1 MESSAEEY
9 SAFEQKVSRTVYFDN
24 LSPQVTESV
33 IRTALDQF
41 ATVKNV
47 KFIPNY
53 IGPSNLPQCAL
64 VELDSA
70 KKVKEIVSM
79 VGQYSFMMSGMP
91 RPVRA
96 QPAVMEM
103 FDDRPIKPNR
113 KIKVRWLKP
122 SEPEFEVAKEL
133 KNLTRKHAAEIEFVR
148 KLQLDEEEKLAKQQE
163 ETLKVHYKKFKMI
176 DGIMADKTAHRLA
189 RRIKACCFLL
199 LLMMKLSSYML
210 HNVSHGRGKGGWV
223 MISVVSVG
231 GGLFGKRIVGWR
243 EKRVCTIA
251 VFVYGKTSRRFPIA
265 LTGRSARVP
274 PQPLELALNQFLLH
288 CVLELLCSLVV
299 RRTSCTNPFQA
310 RQTGTR
316 PNPFARKVAQATCL
330 TFERANISPRQEGT
344 HLSEIPRWLLVPPS
358 SPRLG
363 EGVPP
368 ERDPSA

>member
-122 SEPEFEVAKEL
+122 SEPDFEVAKEL

-189 RRIKACCFLL
+189 RK
-199 LLMMKLSSYML
+199 YNL
-210 HNVSHGRGKGGWV
+210 H
-223 MISVVSVG
+223 
-231 GGLFGKRIVGWR
+231 
-243 EKRVCTIA
+243 
-251 VFVYGKTSRRFPIA
+251 
-265 LTGRSARVP
+265 
-274 PQPLELALNQFLLH
+274 
-288 CVLELLCSLVV
+288 
-299 RRTSCTNPFQA
+299 
-310 RQTGTR
+310 
-316 PNPFARKVAQATCL
+316 VAD
-330 TFERANISPRQEGT
+330 E
-344 HLSEIPRWLLVPPS
+344 
-358 SPRLG
+358 
-363 EGVPP
+363 
-368 ERDPSA
+368 

>member
-122 SEPEFEVAKEL
+122 GEPDFEVAKEL

-148 KLQLDEEEKLAKQQE
+148 KVSSFLLQLDEEEKLAKQQE

-189 RRIKACCFLL
+189 RK
-199 LLMMKLSSYML
+199 YNL
-210 HNVSHGRGKGGWV
+210 H
-223 MISVVSVG
+223 
-231 GGLFGKRIVGWR
+231 
-243 EKRVCTIA
+243 
-251 VFVYGKTSRRFPIA
+251 
-265 LTGRSARVP
+265 
-274 PQPLELALNQFLLH
+274 
-288 CVLELLCSLVV
+288 
-299 RRTSCTNPFQA
+299 
-310 RQTGTR
+310 
-316 PNPFARKVAQATCL
+316 VAD
-330 TFERANISPRQEGT
+330 E
-344 HLSEIPRWLLVPPS
+344 
-358 SPRLG
+358 
-363 EGVPP
+363 
-368 ERDPSA
+368 